1 MSELSEAM
9 EDDSSADSF
18 AIKNRP
24 IPSLDQD
31 QDQDEGQ
38 DEGQH
43 QTGQHQTGLD
53 QTGLDQTGLDQTG
66 LDQTG
71 LDYDDSSSSGSE
83 CRPQYLRD
91 SSGR

>member
-31 QDQDEGQ
+31 EGQ
-38 DEGQH
+38 A
-43 QTGQHQTGLD
+43 QTGQHQTGMD

>member
-1 MSELSEAM
+1 M

-31 QDQDEGQ
+31 QDEGQ
-38 DEGQH
+38 DEGQA

-71 LDYDDSSSSGSE
+71 MDQTGLDYDDSSSSGSE

>member
-31 QDQDEGQ
+31 QDEGQ
-38 DEGQH
+38 DEGQAQTVLD
-43 QTGQHQTGLD
+43 QTGQH
-53 QTGLDQTGLDQTG
+53 QTGLDQTG